1 METLPGSTKTEM
13 VVNRKCKFAR
23 TSSHECGAWPI
34 FTFSS
39 SLRPP
44 LLSATSSSSHPS
56 ILPFTLLSGAPYSP
70 SVGFTSPHPW
80 PQFSLTFWR
89 DPGFCDGINFRR
101 ARYPVLSCLW
111 LSLWSSAQPSS
122 SLLSPHCLVISCG
135 WISYSCRIKGLHA
148 WRNHRD
154 MKPSLPQEGAEAE
167 GDIVFPAGTQTLT
180 WPEKKK
186 KRKKELVSLP
196 NMTYLY
202 MRSHIFHSWAQ
213 SFFQNPVDWVVTVW
227 DGPCHT

>member
-23 TSSHECGAWPI
+23 TSSQECGAWLI

-39 SLRPP
+39 SLLPP
-44 LLSATSSSSHPS
+44 LLSASSSSSRPS

-89 DPGFCDGINFRR
+89 DPGFCDGINFCR

-122 SLLSPHCLVISCG
+122 SLLIALWLVVAELVTLVESKDFMLEGTTEIWSPHF
-135 WISYSCRIKGLHA
+135 R
-148 WRNHRD
+148 
-154 MKPSLPQEGAEAE
+154 
-167 GDIVFPAGTQTLT
+167 
-180 WPEKKK
+180 
-186 KRKKELVSLP
+186 KREL
-196 NMTYLY
+196 
-202 MRSHIFHSWAQ
+202 RQ
-213 SFFQNPVDWVVTVW
+213 RVT
-227 DGPCHT
+227 